1 MKFRITMLTLLA
13 LFCSTSFVFADDWP
27 QWRGPFRTDI
37 SPAEGLLKEWPD
49 GGPKLVWTY
58 KDAGLGY
65 SSFAIVDNKMYTMG
79 TREETEY
86 LLCLD
91 ANSGQEL
98 WATEVGPFL
107 ENGWGGGP
115 RSTPSVDGD
124 YVYTFS
130 GQGHLACLEKAN
142 GKTKWNVDVKNARRK
157 DSQMGLLRIRF
168 DRRR

>member
-1 MKFRITMLTLLA
+1 MPDSATRALPLLTTRCTRWELA
-13 LFCSTSFVFADDWP
+13 KKQNT
-27 QWRGPFRTDI
+27 
-37 SPAEGLLKEWPD
+37 
-49 GGPKLVWTY
+49 
-58 KDAGLGY
+58 
-65 SSFAIVDNKMYTMG
+65 
-79 TREETEY
+79 

-142 GKTKWNVDVKNARRK
+142 GKTKWNVDVKTLGGKIPKWGYSESVLIDGDKILCTPRCR
-157 DSQMGLLRIRF
+157 
-168 DRRR
+168 